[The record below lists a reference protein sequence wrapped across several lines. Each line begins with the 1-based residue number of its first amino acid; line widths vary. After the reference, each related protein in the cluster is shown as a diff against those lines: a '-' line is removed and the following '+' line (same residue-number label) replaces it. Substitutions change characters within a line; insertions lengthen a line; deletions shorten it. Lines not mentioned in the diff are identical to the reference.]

1 MHKPFRAALLAASI
15 MPVYAHAQSEDARKF
30 GAREIVRDVSIS
42 PDGKRIAMVV
52 ASGTRGT
59 GLVVS
64 TPDGK
69 LKPILNYTGADEIE
83 LTGCS
88 WSTGERLVCT
98 LFAILSRDGTL
109 TGRSRLFAINAD
121 GSNVR
126 ELSPPQTYGQL
137 YEQSYGGGILDW
149 LPDEQGSAVLML
161 RQYVPE
167 QGTGTLVAQNREGIG
182 VERIDTVTL
191 KRRNVEVAK
200 ATAADFITDG
210 HGLTRVMATRPLLGT
225 GYFGNDVAY
234 KYRRAG
240 GKDWEPLSTVTYSGY
255 QFNGFLPYAVDRDL
269 NVVYGFDNAD
279 GRQALFK
286 IALDGSLKREL
297 VLARPDVDVD
307 GLVRIGR
314 QQRVVG
320 VSYST
325 DRREVSYFDPQI
337 KALTASLA
345 KALKGMPILA
355 VTDASGDEKKLVI
368 FAGNDIDPGH
378 YYLLDRDTKQMAEIS
393 TVRPELA
400 GAALASVKAIKYKAA
415 DGTEVPAYLTLPP
428 GSDGKNLPAI
438 VMPHGGP
445 SARDEWGFDW
455 LSQFFAARG
464 YAVIQP
470 NYRGSSGYGEKWFKG
485 NGFRSWKAAM
495 GDVNDAGR
503 WLIAQGITS
512 PDKLAIVGWSY
523 GGYAALQSSMLDPDL
538 FKAIVAIAPVTDL
551 EKLADDMKTGSSDGQ
566 VRDIV
571 GNGALQQ
578 EASPAKHAEQIKA
591 PVLLFHGDKD
601 LNVAIA
607 QSELM
612 ASRLRG
618 AGKGVEF
625 VEYKGLDHQLD
636 DSEVRAQMLDRIDR
650 FLRSNMKLPAKP

>member
-1 MHKPFRAALLAASI
+1 MQKLIRAALLAAAVL
-15 MPVYAHAQSEDARKF
+15 PVYAHAQSAEARKF

-42 PDGKRIAMVV
+42 PDGKRVAMVV
-52 ASGTRGT
+52 ATGTRGT

-83 LTGCS
+83 LTSCS
-88 WSTGERLVCT
+88 WSTGDRLVCT
-98 LFAILSRDGTL
+98 LVGIVGDGGGLGAVSRMFAVNS
-109 TGRSRLFAINAD
+109 D

-126 ELSPPQTYGQL
+126 ELSAPQRHGQL
-137 YEQSYGGGILDW
+137 YERAFGGAILDW
-149 LPDEQGSAVLML
+149 LPDEQDSAVLVL

-167 QGTGTLVAQNREGIG
+167 QGTGTLVAQSREGLG
-182 VERIDTVTL
+182 VERIDTL
-191 KRRNVEVAK
+191 KRRPVEVAK

-210 HGLTRVMATRPLLGT
+210 HGTTRVMATRPLLGT
-225 GYFGNDVAY
+225 GYYGNDVVY
-234 KYRRAG
+234 KYRRVG
-240 GKDWEPLSTVTYSGY
+240 SKDWESLSTVTYNGY
-255 QFNGFLPYAVDRDL
+255 LFSGFLPYAVDRDL
-269 NVVYGFDNAD
+269 NVAYGFDNAD
-279 GRQALFK
+279 GRQGLFK
-286 IALDGSLKREL
+286 IALDGSMKREL

-314 QQRVVG
+314 GQRVIG
-320 VSYST
+320 ASYST
-325 DRREVSYFDPQI
+325 EQRQVSYFDPQI
-337 KALTASLA
+337 KALTGALA

-355 VTDASGDEKKLVI
+355 VTDASADEKKLVI
-368 FAGNDIDPGH
+368 FAGNDTDPGH

-393 TVRPELA
+393 TVRPELV
-400 GAALASVKAIKYKAA
+400 GATLASVKAIKYKAA

-470 NYRGSSGYGEKWFKG
+470 NYRGSSGYGERWFKE
-485 NGFRSWKAAM
+485 NGFRSWKTAM

-523 GGYAALQSSMLDPDL
+523 GGYAALQSSLLDPDL
-538 FKAIVAIAPVTDL
+538 FKAIVAVAPVTDL
-551 EKLADDMKTGSSDGQ
+551 ERLADDLKSGSSDGQ

-601 LNVAIA
+601 LNVALA

-618 AGKGVEF
+618 AGKSVEF

-636 DSEVRAQMLDRIDR
+636 DSEVRTQMLDKIDR
-650 FLRSNMKLPAKP
+650 FLRTNMKLPAKP